1 MKSALASSASLI
13 LGIASIAAG
22 LFSWVW
28 IFYAWDA
35 AQHMGSPLR
44 RHSEQAVSTLTGD
57 KAYIA
62 KDSHSAGL
70 ALIDV
75 LGNTFWVLFASG
87 AFMIVLGLFLVLLS
101 RMASVSSPNNSF
113 KPNPLRGSA

>member
-1 MKSALASSASLI
+1 MKSSLARSGSLI

-22 LFSWVW
+22 LFSWAW

-44 RHSEQAVSTLTGD
+44 RHSEQVVSSLTGE

-62 KDSHSAGL
+62 KDSHGAGL
-70 ALIDV
+70 VLIDV

-87 AFMIVLGLFLVLLS
+87 AFMIVLGGFLVLLS
-101 RMASVSSPNNSF
+101 RLASASSPGNSF
-113 KPNPLRGSA
+113 EPGPLRGSS

>member
-1 MKSALASSASLI
+1 MKSSLASYGSLI

-22 LFSWVW
+22 LFSWIW

-44 RHSEQAVSTLTGD
+44 RHSEQVVSSLTGD
-57 KAYIA
+57 KAHIA

-70 ALIDV
+70 VLIDV

-87 AFMIVLGLFLVLLS
+87 AFMIVLGLLLVLLS
-101 RMASVSSPNNSF
+101 RMAAVSSSSNSF
-113 KPNPLRGSA
+113 KPDPLRGSS